1 MRVRYLLIIPCFL
14 LIAVIKVSGSWGLAD
29 VGKQK
34 VHASIKQWVNDIDS
48 YSTEDWKKVYSY
60 ATGALEKDPGN
71 PDLLK
76 LMGNVYEWNT
86 FQADDYLQNEQNGKL
101 ALDHYRKAVALR
113 PQWPYTWSSIALLK
127 FKLDEFD
134 EEFKSALNNAMNL
147 GPWEPGVQITMAE
160 VGLSAWDKLEYA
172 QRVAIVENIR
182 RGVTMQAQVMLEI
195 LKKYGQLRMVCYEK
209 SLAADVELYCKRNFE
224 A

>member
-14 LIAVIKVSGSWGLAD
+14 LVAIIKVSGSWGLAD

-34 VHASIKQWVNDIDS
+34 VNVSIKQWGNDVDS
-48 YSTEDWKKVYSY
+48 YSSDEWQKVYSY
-60 ATGALEKDPGN
+60 VSGALDKDPNN
-71 PDLLK
+71 PDLLI

-127 FKLDEFD
+127 FKLAEFD
-134 EEFKSALNNAMNL
+134 GEFELALGNAMDL
-147 GPWEPGVQITMAE
+147 GPWEPRVQITIAE

-172 QRVAIVENIR
+172 QRLAIVENIR
-182 RGVTMQAQVMLEI
+182 RGVTMQGQVMLEI

-209 SLAADVELYCKRNFE
+209 SLPDDVVLYCKNNFD